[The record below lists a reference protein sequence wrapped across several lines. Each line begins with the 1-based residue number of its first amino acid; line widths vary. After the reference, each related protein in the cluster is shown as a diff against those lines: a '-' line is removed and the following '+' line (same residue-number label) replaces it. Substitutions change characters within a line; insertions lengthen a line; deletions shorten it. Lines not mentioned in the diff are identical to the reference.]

1 MPKVPKWLRAL
12 IQLERQSTATKMTK
26 YGKKKREADIY
37 RIQDRVIQ
45 AYIQFKI
52 LVGEILC
59 GKKEQQARRRLEETM
74 SRKNETKH
82 PETSRETELKCIKR
96 KRKRPRNQPK
106 HSIKE
111 DSIGKKPIG
120 YHYWQRHEKSQ
131 VGLQGD
137 RFWTLNFH
145 LIPFKK

>member
-12 IQLERQSTATKMTK
+12 VQLERQSTATKMTK
-26 YGKKKREADIY
+26 YGNKKEADIY

-52 LVGEILC
+52 LVGEILS

-82 PETSRETELKCIKR
+82 PETSRETELKCI